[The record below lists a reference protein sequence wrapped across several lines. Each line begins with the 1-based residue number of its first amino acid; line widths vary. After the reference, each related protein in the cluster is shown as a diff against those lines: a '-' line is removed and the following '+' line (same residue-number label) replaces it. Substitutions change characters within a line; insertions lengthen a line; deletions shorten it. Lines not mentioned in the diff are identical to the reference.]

1 MTAFH
6 HVTVLKEPTVRH
18 LLDAPAKGS
27 FVDGTL
33 GGGGH
38 SEALLEAGAPRV
50 RGIDRDPS
58 ALDAA
63 RNRLHRFGTRFDAVH
78 GTYDQ
83 MEALAADLQPLAGVV
98 LDIGVSS
105 PQIDVAD
112 RGFSFQADGPVDM
125 RMDPTQGQSAA
136 DLVNALPED
145 ELADIL
151 FQYGEEPRSRRIAR
165 GIVLGRPWTSTV
177 ALAEAISRASGYRNS
192 RVHPATRSF
201 QALRIAVNDELGQL
215 ARGLEA
221 ALRSLAVGGRLAVIT
236 FHSLEDRLAKR
247 TFRAW
252 TAVDSPR
259 DAYGNP
265 TGPVLGRSIVR
276 KGISG
281 ASEDQDNPRARS
293 ARLRVFERTAPL
305 LPKAIPS
312 PAS

>member
-18 LLDAPAKGS
+18 LLQAPVDGS

-38 SEALLEAGAPRV
+38 SEALLEAGAERV
-50 RGIDRDPS
+50 RGIDRDPA
-58 ALDAA
+58 ALAAA
-63 RNRLHRFGTRFDAVH
+63 RARLQPFGSRFDAVH

-83 MEALAADLQPLAGVV
+83 IETLTADLQPLAGIV

-105 PQIDVAD
+105 PQIDTAS

-136 DLVNALPED
+136 DLVNDLPEA
-145 ELADIL
+145 ELANLL
-151 FQYGEEPRSRRIAR
+151 FKLGEEPRSRRIAR
-165 GIVLGRPWTSTV
+165 GIVAGRPWTSTL
-177 ALAEAISRASGYRNS
+177 ALAEAVSRSSGYRNS
-192 RVHPATRSF
+192 RVHPATRTF

-221 ALRSLAVGGRLAVIT
+221 ALRCLAVGGRLAVIT
-236 FHSLEDRLAKR
+236 FHSLEDRLVKR

-252 TAVDSPR
+252 TAADSPR
-259 DAYGNP
+259 DAYGHP

-281 ASEDQDNPRARS
+281 ATEDQDNPRARS
-293 ARLRVFERTAPL
+293 ARLRVFERTASA
-305 LPKAIPS
+305 LPSILPS